1 MKINEIGKP
10 AGGGSRPA
18 RRRGRGGASG
28 RGGTSGRGHKGQN
41 ARSGGGVRPGFEGG
55 QMPLSRRLPKRGFTS
70 RAKLRLDL
78 KVFNLDRLS
87 ALSPEGVI
95 DQSFLQEKGLVRKG
109 QKIKILSRGEISGP
123 LKVHAHY
130 FSRAARAK
138 IEKAGGEAV
147 EIKNA

>member
-10 AGGGSRPA
+10 AGGGSRPT

-28 RGGTSGRGHKGQN
+28 RGGTSGRGHKGQK

-70 RAKLRLDL
+70 RGKLLRDLRVINLERLGSLPASTEVD
-78 KVFNLDRLS
+78 
-87 ALSPEGVI
+87 
-95 DQSFLQEKGLVRKG
+95 EKYLVENGMARKG
-109 QKIKILSRGEISGP
+109 QKIKVLSRGEISVP

-130 FSRAARAK
+130 FSKAARAK
-138 IEKAGGEAV
+138 IEKAGGEAL